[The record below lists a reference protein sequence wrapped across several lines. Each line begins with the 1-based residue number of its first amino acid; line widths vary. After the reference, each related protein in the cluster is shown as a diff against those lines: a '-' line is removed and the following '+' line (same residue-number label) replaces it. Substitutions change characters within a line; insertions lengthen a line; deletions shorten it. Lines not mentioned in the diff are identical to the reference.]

1 MNRIL
6 IGIEK
11 AKKVLADKL
20 PTLGPEMKD
29 KVEKNATLSMEEFV
43 LFQQE
48 KSLASM
54 DGRLT
59 LEEAQT
65 VYGYLGSTPDSFNA
79 QPLEIRWVLL
89 EVFTSLMKRR
99 LGR

>member
-20 PTLGPEMKD
+20 PTLSPEMKD

-89 EVFTSLMKRR
+89 EVFTSLMKRK